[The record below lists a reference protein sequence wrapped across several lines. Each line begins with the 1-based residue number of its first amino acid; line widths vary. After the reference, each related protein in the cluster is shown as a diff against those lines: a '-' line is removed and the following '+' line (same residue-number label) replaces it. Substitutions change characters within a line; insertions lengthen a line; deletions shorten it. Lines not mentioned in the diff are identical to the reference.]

1 VSSDRTATA
10 TANGYS
16 HSRHTSGALVKMRGL
31 HSRGRRGRSW
41 TGRLRLWHRLR
52 PRRSEPECWFLP
64 TPQRWSRQ
72 KRIVPTAPNR
82 FGPPLNSFQGIPTP
96 GLRQKRNRG
105 VNGDASATVNG
116 RVCGEW
122 GPRRNR
128 RNPPGNREDV
138 LVCPKPDHPD
148 QSSHR
153 IDGKRSATTCDA
165 CDACDG
171 CDGFIGRRRQVAR
184 SKRRKRRK
192 PPPTDPDRYWMLRCE
207 IGY

>member
-1 VSSDRTATA
+1 MSSDRTATA

-128 RNPPGNREDV
+128 RNPPPATGKTYSCARNRTIRTNRATASMGNARPRLVTLVTDV
-138 LVCPKPDHPD
+138 TG
-148 QSSHR
+148 S
-153 IDGKRSATTCDA
+153 
-165 CDACDG
+165 
-171 CDGFIGRRRQVAR
+171 
-184 SKRRKRRK
+184 
-192 PPPTDPDRYWMLRCE
+192 
-207 IGY
+207 